1 MYVEKVWFINFFL
14 LRDLCALSILV
25 FCFSVIGISSWWWWF
40 HEEMWIPVNV
50 LVTSEK
56 VVPEWFVISFFGL
69 LKSIPVKGVGFLAV
83 IL

>member
-1 MYVEKVWFINFFL
+1 MHVWVLHFWAGSDGLSDRGSMYVEKVWFINFFL

-56 VVPEWFVISFFGL
+56 VVPE
-69 LKSIPVKGVGFLAV
+69 
-83 IL
+83 